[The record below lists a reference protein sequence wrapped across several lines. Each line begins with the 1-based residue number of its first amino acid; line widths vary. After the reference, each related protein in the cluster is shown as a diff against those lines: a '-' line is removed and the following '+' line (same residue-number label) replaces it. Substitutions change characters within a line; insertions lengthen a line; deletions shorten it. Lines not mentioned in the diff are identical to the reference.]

1 MEGSVLSFLKAEWK
15 VSDTDSV
22 HWASAEPLVSEYYT
36 WKPQTCFKC
45 SSMCSEEVVVLFE
58 ANKNPR
64 LPPWLLVGRDIL
76 EMLPHSYV
84 LHTKS
89 PKWLEILYIW
99 LYITFSSCSLKYLI
113 PIASHKFSSSMLFFF
128 SYFISIYL
136 SPHKIFQ
143 DFWFLSSCL
152 W

>member
-1 MEGSVLSFLKAEWK
+1 MRISFRDPLMTT
-15 VSDTDSV
+15 TDGRI
-22 HWASAEPLVSEYYT
+22 YYIFQEQMMVQRAT
-36 WKPQTCFKC
+36 CSSCFKC

-99 LYITFSSCSLKYLI
+99 LYITFSSCSLKYLK
-113 PIASHKFSSSMLFFF
+113 PIASHKFSSSMLVFF

-152 W
+152 